1 MQQIPE
7 IKAEFLLNTL
17 YPELKEKWVAY
28 FDGTFYR
35 NYNSDVLSIFKDIE
49 EVHVSRDSIVGLLPA
64 GMISNEYSLKGTS
77 EWRAIWEK
85 QKKDIDKLRDAFCPI
100 DTFLFRENLKLEDSA
115 SKVIDQNTELVLKEI
130 FDIDVESETNPLKKV
145 FLLMLPFIERLR
157 TDYGF
162 ISTLLS
168 ELISHRVE
176 VIKRSYS
183 DYDSVISSLPCV
195 IFRVFV
201 DDLNVD
207 SYKALRTQ
215 LDELEEFL
223 REWYIPFDTH
233 FEIEL
238 VGESTTMM
246 VNYNARMK

>member
-130 FDIDVESETNPLKKV
+130 FDIDVENETNPLKKV

-162 ISTLLS
+162 ISNLLS
-168 ELISHRVE
+168 ELMSRRVE
-176 VIKRSYS
+176 VVKRSYS
-183 DYDSVISSLPCV
+183 DYDSTICSLPCV
-195 IFRVFV
+195 IFRVFA
-201 DDLNVD
+201 DDLDVD
-207 SYKALRTQ
+207 SYKSLRTQ
-215 LDELEEFL
+215 LDELEELL

-238 VGESTTMM
+238 VGESTTIM
-246 VNYNARMK
+246 VNYNARIK